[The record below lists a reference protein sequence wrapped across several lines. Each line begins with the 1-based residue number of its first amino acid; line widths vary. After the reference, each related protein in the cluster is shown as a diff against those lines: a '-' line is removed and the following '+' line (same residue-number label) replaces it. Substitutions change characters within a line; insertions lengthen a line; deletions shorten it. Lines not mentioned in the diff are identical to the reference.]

1 MSGGP
6 DAFTF
11 VTVAYDLPERIESLC
26 PYKDR
31 VYVGLFDGSLVVLE
45 PEFELHEDGPW
56 AIEKHLKG
64 FGKRGITQLEPVPS
78 LSALLSLSN
87 SGVMLHVL
95 PELKQLAQVQMW
107 RSCIL

>member
-31 VYVGLFDGSLVVLE
+31 VYVGLFDGTLVVLE
-45 PEFELHEDGPW
+45 PEFELKEDGPW
-56 AIEKHLKG
+56 SIEKQVKG
-64 FGKRGITQLEPVPS
+64 FGRRGITQLEPVPS
-78 LSALLSLSN
+78 IPALLSLSN
-87 SGVMLHVL
+87 AGVMLHTL
-95 PELKQLAQVQMW
+95 PQLQQLTQVHMQ
-107 RSCIL
+107 RSCDV